1 VTSRLGL
8 GELVFRDYE
17 AFREAHF
24 ELWRRLTRSEVR
36 PLREAD
42 VICAVDLRRAV
53 EGYVNGRRNLLLSN
67 FFSLFHGVLN
77 EAALTIVDYGGTSAS
92 LRAYNDPTSGS
103 AYLIFGT
110 GATPPAFNDYK
121 LVSRDTTLEGSTLTP
136 SAYISADMGRI
147 RFGRGAAGT
156 VYEEALYQTAID
168 TGGNGRGVIWA
179 RAVFSGGVPAGKT
192 ILHDVVLKAPF
203 VQNLTY
209 VFLGVLTEA
218 NRAETVDINGAAYT
232 VRSAGDVQ
240 AAAASRLFVGEGT
253 AGLDHTVKTPTNP
266 VELESSVV
274 LTWSY
279 GSYYRMAITGAKKLD
294 TAKTISEVCLVQNLY
309 DTAGNVRPT
318 MIARWPVSPAAS
330 KAAGDV
336 VCAYAIIYAS
346 A

>member
-1 VTSRLGL
+1 MMSRLEL

-42 VICAVDLRRAV
+42 IICAVDLRRAI

-67 FFSLFHGVLN
+67 FFSLFHGVLCDAN
-77 EAALTIVDYGGTSAS
+77 LTCVNYGGGSYA
-92 LRAYNDPTSGS
+92 LRAYNDPNRGS

-110 GATPPAFNDYK
+110 GTTAPAFTDYK
-121 LVSRDTTLEGSTLTP
+121 LVSRDSSLEGSALTP
-136 SAYISADMGRI
+136 SAYISADLGRI

-156 VYEEALYQTAID
+156 VYEEALYQPTYD
-168 TGGNGRGVIWA
+168 TGGYGQDAIWA
-179 RAVFSGGVPAGKT
+179 RCVFADGVPAGKT
-192 ILHDVVLKAPF
+192 ILHDIVLKAPF

-209 VFLGVLTEA
+209 MFLGVLTDA

-232 VRSAGDVQ
+232 VRSAGDVNAG
-240 AAAASRLFVGEGT
+240 AANRLFVGEGT

-274 LTWSY
+274 FTWSY
-279 GSYYRMAITGAKKLD
+279 GSYYRMAVTGAKKLAA
-294 TAKTISEVCLVQNLY
+294 AKTISEVCLVQNLF
-309 DTAGNVRPT
+309 DTGGNVRPT
-318 MIARWPVSPAAS
+318 MLARWPVSPAVS